1 MQNYK
6 ELRINLKLLKQA
18 VSVINN
24 NILRYARTLYII
36 SSSFRIGRFGA
47 VRTGNLWLPERIIY
61 GFANEQLLHAQM
73 DNYCMPKWTVI
84 GLPKWTISGYPKWTI
99 SGLGSELYTA
109 WQVNNS
115 SLEKA
120 LKLHISCQLLAMY
133 YAIKRW
139 HLNASTSNNLEPWTL
154 SLELWILNLEPWNQR
169 S

>member
-1 MQNYK
+1 MLAIAN
-6 ELRINLKLLKQA
+6 I
-18 VSVINN
+18 VTNN

-61 GFANEQLLHAQM
+61 GFADEQLLHAQM
-73 DNYCMPKWTVI
+73 NNYCLPKWTVIGLPKWTVIGLPKWTVI

-120 LKLHISCQLLAMY
+120 LIFRILCQLLVML
-133 YAIKRW
+133 YATERW
-139 HLNASTSNNLEPWTL
+139 IYQALVGY
-154 SLELWILNLEPWNQR
+154 Q
-169 S
+169 